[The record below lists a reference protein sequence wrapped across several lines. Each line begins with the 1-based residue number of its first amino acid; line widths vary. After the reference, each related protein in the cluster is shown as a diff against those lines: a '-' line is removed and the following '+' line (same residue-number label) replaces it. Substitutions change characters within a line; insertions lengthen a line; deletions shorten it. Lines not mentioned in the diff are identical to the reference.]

1 MKQRLTKGA
10 LLDRDS
16 YPAGRREALKLWVV
30 LARCFN
36 SFAQNEAPHL
46 KAFDLTPPQFG
57 VLEALAHLG
66 PMKMCE
72 IGSKLLMS
80 GANVTG
86 VVDRLEK
93 KGLVRRVTD
102 AEDRRMFLIHL
113 TEEGGRLIAK
123 IFPIHAG
130 RIEAFTNALISK
142 EKRLLTDLLKKL
154 GKAQVG
160 AQDGTA
166 IGHDLN
172 LKKFKKF

>member
-1 MKQRLTKGA
+1 MKMKERLTKGA
-10 LLDRDS
+10 LLDRES
-16 YPAGRREALKLWVV
+16 YPACRKEALKLWIV

-36 SFAQNEAPHL
+36 SFAQAEAQHL

-72 IGSKLLMS
+72 IGGKLLMS

-93 KGLVRRVTD
+93 KGLVRRVMD
-102 AEDRRMFLIHL
+102 AEDRRTFLIHL
-113 TEEGGRLIAK
+113 TEGGSKIIAK
-123 IFPIHAG
+123 FFPMHAEQ
-130 RIEAFTNALISK
+130 IETFTNILTSK

-154 GKAQVG
+154 GKSRSVHEN
-160 AQDGTA
+160 DGSSHHE
-166 IGHDLN
+166 I
-172 LKKFKKF
+172 KKL

>member
-1 MKQRLTKGA
+1 MKQALAKKT

-16 YPAGRREALKLWVV
+16 YPAGRKEALKLWVV

-36 SFAQNEAPHL
+36 SFAQNEAQHL

-93 KGLVRRVTD
+93 KGLVRRVMD
-102 AEDRRMFLIHL
+102 AEDRRLYLIHL
-113 TEEGGRLIAK
+113 TDAGSKLIAK

-130 RIEAFTNALISK
+130 RIEAFTNALTSK
-142 EKRLLTDLLKKL
+142 DKRLLTDLLKKL
-154 GKAQVG
+154 GKAQAA

-166 IGHDLN
+166 IRH
-172 LKKFKKF
+172 

>member
-1 MKQRLTKGA
+1 MKEKLTRGT
-10 LLDRDS
+10 LLNRDS
-16 YPAGRREALKLWVV
+16 YPEGRKEALKLWVV

-36 SFAQNEAPHL
+36 SFAQHEAQHL
-46 KAFDLTPPQFG
+46 KAFDLTAPQFG

-72 IGSKLLMS
+72 IGNKLLMS

-93 KGLVRRVTD
+93 KGLVRRVMD

-113 TEEGGRLIAK
+113 TEAGSKVIAK
-123 IFPIHAG
+123 FFPVHAEHL
-130 RIEAFTNALISK
+130 EAFTNVLTSK

-154 GKAQVG
+154 GKAQRFNLG
-160 AQDGTA
+160 AGA
-166 IGHDLN
+166 ITP
-172 LKKFKKF
+172 

>member
-1 MKQRLTKGA
+1 MKKGLA
-10 LLDRDS
+10 KKTLLDRDS
-16 YPAGRREALKLWVV
+16 YPAGRKEALKLWVV

-36 SFAQNEAPHL
+36 SFAQNEAQHL

-93 KGLVRRVTD
+93 KGLVRRVMD

-113 TEEGGRLIAK
+113 TDEGSRVIAK

-130 RIEAFTNALISK
+130 RIEVFTNALISK
-142 EKRLLTDLLKKL
+142 EKRLLTDLLKRL
-154 GKAQVG
+154 GKAQAS
-160 AQDGTA
+160 AQDSTA
-166 IGHDLN
+166 TRH
-172 LKKFKKF
+172 